1 VVAAGDG
8 IISHSDFAEMMRA
21 GYRSE
26 RTEILRR
33 CAPPYDG
40 EKLSAPRNDGDHLT
54 NRAGGIH

>member
-8 IISHSDFAEMMRA
+8 MINHSDFAEMMRA
-21 GYRSE
+21 GYRSK
-26 RTEILRR
+26 RKKILRR

-40 EKLSAPRNDGDHLT
+40 EKLSAPRQHGDQVT